1 MSYTLGVSSYYHD
14 SAATLLK
21 NDEII
26 CAFQEERFTRIKQD
40 KSFPREAILA
50 CLKQAN
56 IRFSDI
62 NLIAY
67 YEDSELKFER
77 ICETYKS
84 NFPKGAISFTK
95 QFSHFS
101 KRKNI
106 LSLIKDELRSLFPGE
121 IFPEFYVCQHH
132 LSHAASAFYPSPWET
147 AAVLCVD
154 GVGEWATTSAWLGN
168 SNQIENLF
176 EVRFPH
182 SLGLLYSAF
191 TYYCGFKVDSGEY
204 KLMGL
209 APYGVPR
216 YVDVIKSKLISIQDD
231 GMFKLNRQ
239 FFDYEVGECMIS
251 EDFEKLF
258 GGPAREPESQV
269 TQKEMDLAASIQ
281 VVTEEVM
288 LGLAKKVKSIT
299 NSDYLCLAGGVALNC
314 VSNGKLLK
322 SGLFKQIFVQP
333 ASGDA
338 GASLGAALQGY
349 YTIFNGKRVSDG
361 INDKMQGGYLG
372 NEYSNEEVK
381 LALDSYNA
389 KYVYLDDE
397 ALIEK
402 TAELLKD
409 NKVIGWVQGR
419 MEFGPRA
426 LGGRSIIG
434 NSQSEQM
441 QSVMNLK
448 IKNRESFRPFAPAV
462 LVEEARHWFDLEE
475 ISPYMLMVA
484 PVHLNKRCESVKDN
498 NVEGIAKLKIRRS
511 IIPAVTHVDF
521 SSRVQTV
528 DGKYNPRF
536 RELIKSFSDKTE
548 FPVIINTSFN
558 VRGEP
563 IVESPKDA
571 YRCFMRTE
579 MDCLIVNNYLV
590 IKTEQPEWHE
600 EIDWRTQYALD

>member
-56 IRFSDI
+56 IKFSDI

-84 NFPKGAISFTK
+84 NFPKGAISFAK

-231 GMFKLNRQ
+231 GMFELNRQ

-349 YTIFNGKRVSDG
+349 YTILNGKRVSDG

-462 LVEEARHWFDLEE
+462 LIEEARHWFDLEE

-536 RELIKSFSDKTE
+536 RELIKRFSDKTE
-548 FPVIINTSFN
+548 CPVIINTSFN